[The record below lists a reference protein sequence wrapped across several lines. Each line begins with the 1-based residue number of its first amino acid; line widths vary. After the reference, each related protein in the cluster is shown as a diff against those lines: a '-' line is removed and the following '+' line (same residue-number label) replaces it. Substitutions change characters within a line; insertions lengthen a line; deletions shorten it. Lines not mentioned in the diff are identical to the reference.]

1 MKRSTTPVVVVA
13 AAAVVAV
20 AALDNE
26 DGVQWR
32 RWRGHLMAAAAFDGV
47 RRRSTA
53 FDGDGVRL
61 KQGDGKVKMV
71 FDTSGGGW
79 RRRASMIAMMLR

>member
-1 MKRSTTPVVVVA
+1 M
-13 AAAVVAV
+13 AAVAG
-20 AALDNE
+20 AC
-26 DGVQWR
+26 DG
-32 RWRGHLMAAAAFDGV
+32 GGSV
-47 RRRSTA
+47 RRRLTATA

-61 KQGDGKVKMV
+61 KQGNGKAKMV